1 MDESQ
6 KVLPLTLG
14 HYSLFP
20 PLPESTF
27 PFILPRIGSI
37 SGNWETEEGN
47 GEKEEKERKRK
58 NFFLIILFLSRKN
71 NAHTIQKEEQL

>member
-14 HYSLFP
+14 RYSLFP

-27 PFILPRIGSI
+27 PFILPRTGSI

-47 GEKEEKERKRK
+47 GEKEEKEREK
-58 NFFLIILFLSRKN
+58 
-71 NAHTIQKEEQL
+71 